1 MAQSLRRRATGA
13 LLCLALGVM
22 AAGLHAQA
30 MTDPTEPPS
39 NPSSS
44 ASVGSAAS
52 SGPSLQFVMMAGK
65 RAEAIIDGKLVQV
78 GDRVGA
84 ARVVKIS
91 QYEAVLQ
98 GPGGAQTLRMFP
110 EVVMQAP
117 TTPADASR
125 PARHDKKTDK
135 K

>member
-1 MAQSLRRRATGA
+1 MAQSLRQRTAGI
-13 LLCLALGVM
+13 LLCLLPGLM
-22 AAGLHAQA
+22 AGELHAQG

-39 NPSSS
+39 NPS
-44 ASVGSAAS
+44 AAAPGGTTAP

-65 RAEAIIDGKLVQV
+65 RTEAIIDGKMVQV

-110 EVVMQAP
+110 EVRMQAP
-117 TTPADASR
+117 AISADSSR